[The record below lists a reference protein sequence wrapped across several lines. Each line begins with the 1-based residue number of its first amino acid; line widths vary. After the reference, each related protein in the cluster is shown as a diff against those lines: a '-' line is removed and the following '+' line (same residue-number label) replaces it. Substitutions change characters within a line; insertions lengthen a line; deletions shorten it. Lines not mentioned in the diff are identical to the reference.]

1 MPERAG
7 SLIYLAVELR
17 SRGIPSLSVLIAELA
32 GAEDY
37 AEFRR
42 LIKEFLPER
51 EQDILHETTPAAQI
65 ALFASYFEDRYFPLE
80 DIFKLGDIEG
90 YEEIAHRIPLI
101 VMGMGWDDYE
111 SIPYEY
117 REGIQLMTY
126 LLENPYDEEG
136 RTNVSLAEACGEL
149 VPQASLQRVP
159 EKRLSPE
166 EAHRLLNDTPY
177 EGLALWADR
186 ICCSSNNFFLDTDYE
201 YLWNSVPPEW
211 DMETV
216 QALTRDWLQAM
227 ELENRLDDFVI
238 WLEEDLSGHFEEL
251 LNFILEKR
259 DEEQTPTD

>member
-1 MPERAG
+1 MPERAS
-7 SLIYLAVELR
+7 SLIYLADELR

-42 LIKEFLPER
+42 LINEFLPER
-51 EQDILHETTPAAQI
+51 EQDIIHESTPAEQI

-111 SIPYEY
+111 EIASEY
-117 REGIQLMTY
+117 RPGIQLMTY

-136 RTNVSLAEACGEL
+136 RTNVSLAEACEEL
-149 VPQASLQRVP
+149 VPQALLQRVP
-159 EKRLSPE
+159 ENRLSPE
-166 EAHRLLNDTPY
+166 EAHHLLNGTPY

-216 QALTRDWLQAM
+216 QSLTRAWLQAM
-227 ELENRLDDFVI
+227 EQENRLDNFVT
-238 WLEEDLSGHFEEL
+238 WLEEDPPRHFEEL

-259 DEEQTPTD
+259 DEEQTSTD